1 MSRRTESRF
10 IFEIAENWRI
20 FRHQRFVNGI
30 RRADCSSCESQVSAN
45 APYSHHW
52 QNDVANGRSHHIQ
65 LGAEEKQILRTI
77 DEQGIEV
84 FILCD
89 GSPEARTN
97 DFLLDAGMDAV
108 PQLLRFLSFGTEKL
122 EATVGFFVDVKKE
135 RMYYESSPLNI
146 EHHLDV
152 GEGVDMIFSML
163 LEKISNYV
171 LLHQRVPL
179 EACVIRRMK
188 VTVKRHCLNANSASN
203 SKMPLQYRVKNATG
217 CLGGGKNPNHDL
229 ALIAE
234 NYLKHPETGRPLPA
248 SLNINLY
255 CFRVCSTSKEL
266 YAVPYLLRGEDV
278 EKTPTFVIQT
288 DVTGEFRG
296 LHEVRNIR
304 KFLRADSKDRVIE
317 CRQCDAHFV
326 DRVHFAL
333 HKQIDCGRGFMVWH
347 MDKDA
352 IELHENCLPLPKKY
366 FKYEWI
372 GVGSNR
378 S

>member
-10 IFEIAENWRI
+10 IFDIEENTRI
-20 FRHQRFVNGI
+20 FRHQRFVNGS
-30 RRADCSSCESQVSAN
+30 RRTDCPSCESRVPSN
-45 APYSHHW
+45 EPYSHHW
-52 QNDVANGRSHHIQ
+52 LNDPNSIQ
-65 LGAEEKQILRTI
+65 LGKEEKTILKTI
-77 DEQGIEV
+77 DDQHIET

-89 GSPEARTN
+89 SSLPARTN

-122 EATVGFFVDVKKE
+122 DATVGFYVDVKKE
-135 RMYYESSPLNI
+135 RMYYESSPLTI
-146 EHHLDV
+146 ENHLDI
-152 GEGVDMIFSML
+152 GEAVDMIFSML

-188 VTVKRHCLNANSASN
+188 LTVRRHCHSSTSSYNYKL
-203 SKMPLQYRVKNATG
+203 PLQYRVKNAA
-217 CLGGGKNPNHDL
+217 GGSKTSNTEL

-234 NYLKHPETGRPLPA
+234 NYLKHPDKGRPIPQNLK
-248 SLNINLY
+248 LNLY

-278 EKTPTFVIQT
+278 ENTPTFAIQT
-288 DVTGEFRG
+288 DVIGGFCG
-296 LHEVRNIR
+296 LQEVHNIR
-304 KFLRADSKDRVIE
+304 KFLRTDTKDRVTE
-317 CRQCDAHFV
+317 CRQCQAHFV

-347 MDKDA
+347 MDKEA
-352 IELHENCLPLPKKY
+352 IELHENCLPLPKEF

-372 GVGSNR
+372 GVGGKR